1 MQDDKI
7 LKGIKSGIEDLDNTP
22 VGSLESLERRAKEA
36 KEREE
41 KQDAAKTS
49 RSTNSLFGDIFKAR
63 EDTGNLVGVT
73 VTLRKDQ
80 IKDMD
85 KICKATNKN
94 RSEFIRELID
104 IAISS
109 NK

>member
-7 LKGIKSGIEDLDNTP
+7 LKGIKNGIEDLDNTP
-22 VGSLESLERRAKEA
+22 VGSLESLERRAKE
-36 KEREE
+36 REE

-49 RSTNSLFGDIFKAR
+49 KNTNSLFGDIFKAR

-104 IAISS
+104 VAINS